1 MRGQGRH
8 ARPDP
13 IDCIR
18 EYCAAG
24 CGAQNG
30 CTRRQYV
37 TAADSDRVRAGPA
50 EKRRVHPPT
59 RPARELA
66 AELRRL
72 RRQVGNATADHLAK
86 PSDDEPPIPAPPQAA
101 ETAVRHHV

>member
-1 MRGQGRH
+1 
-8 ARPDP
+8 
-13 IDCIR
+13 
-18 EYCAAG
+18 
-24 CGAQNG
+24 
-30 CTRRQYV
+30 
-37 TAADSDRVRAGPA
+37 
-50 EKRRVHPPT
+50 
-59 RPARELA
+59 LA